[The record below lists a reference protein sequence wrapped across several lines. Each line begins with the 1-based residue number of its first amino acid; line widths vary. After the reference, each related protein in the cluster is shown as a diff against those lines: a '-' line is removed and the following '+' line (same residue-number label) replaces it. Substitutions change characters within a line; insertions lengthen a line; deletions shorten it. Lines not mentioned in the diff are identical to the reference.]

1 MHSPTKKYS
10 GSLGHSDT
18 QANLRRTTYY
28 NEASTYL
35 AVEIS
40 FVNGINQT
48 GHPTNQQRPCTT
60 IQRILKELSI
70 CQSSHCPDLVR
81 FPVLGQIKPHTPR
94 LVVSFRQFLQ
104 VSALRMYSPLSP
116 KTLISRFRGWYWEI
130 QRDVTP
136 NPESASFTVWTT
148 TVSDHLRS
156 PHSRS

>member
-1 MHSPTKKYS
+1 MGQCSARAAQNIWEHHRPAIGSHFHALKTCIVPLRSHLALSAAPHHRQARREAPT
-10 GSLGHSDT
+10 L
-18 QANLRRTTYY
+18 
-28 NEASTYL
+28 EASTYL
-35 AVEIS
+35 VVEIS

-81 FPVLGQIKPHTPR
+81 FPVLSQIKPHTPR

-130 QRDVTP
+130 Q
-136 NPESASFTVWTT
+136 
-148 TVSDHLRS
+148 
-156 PHSRS
+156 